1 MTKNLQLTKNIIL
14 LWFVYNIMCAVI
26 LFNIFKMITF
36 IKNIFKYQFDI
47 ILLGIII
54 EL

>member
-1 MTKNLQLTKNIIL
+1 MAKKFIIDKKIY
-14 LWFVYNIMCAVI
+14 FIIIVYNIMFVII
-26 LFNIFKMITF
+26 LFNIFKFIVF
-36 IKNIFKYQFDI
+36 IKTIFKYQFDI

>member
-1 MTKNLQLTKNIIL
+1 
-14 LWFVYNIMCAVI
+14 MCD
-26 LFNIFKMITF
+26 NIFQYFQNDYSYKKI
-36 IKNIFKYQFDI
+36 KYQFDI